1 MLSFLRLIRGF
12 NLLILVF
19 TQYAVRLC
27 LTEEGFYNGLPHVR
41 DAQLFVL
48 ALTTVLI
55 AASGYIINDY
65 YDVKIDTINKPK
77 RVIIGKGVSR
87 RWAMVWNITFNAIA
101 IGLSWWYLSLLVSA
115 INFGSI
121 FLLWLYSNQ
130 LKRLALVGNLAIAVL
145 SATSVA
151 VVALQFPQN
160 IYLVLVF
167 AIFAFFIT
175 LIREIIKDMEDVR
188 GDSAFGC
195 RTLPIAIGIRATK
208 QVVYIFFAVL
218 MGILLSTYL
227 TFPTRF
233 AFYLYVVEVPL
244 LLYFLYKLYYADTKR
259 TFHFL
264 SQLCKVVMLLGVLSM
279 LLV

>member
-115 INFGSI
+115 INFGSV